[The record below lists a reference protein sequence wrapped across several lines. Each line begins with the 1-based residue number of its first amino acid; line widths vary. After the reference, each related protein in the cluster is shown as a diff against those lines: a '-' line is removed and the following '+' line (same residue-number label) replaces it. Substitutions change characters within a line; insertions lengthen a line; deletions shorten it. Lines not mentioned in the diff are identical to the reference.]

1 MSVDT
6 VNSALTN
13 VRLRIIKHP
22 DSYSQDGQRK
32 LLAMCDVMRA
42 YLMEEDTASFDGYI
56 NLRLASDTD
65 AMTFLLD
72 ELFEELGFPEGIRE
86 QLSAELAA

>member
-13 VRLRIIKHP
+13 VRLRLFKYPYTHSP
-22 DSYSQDGQRK
+22 EGFRK
-32 LLAMCDVMRA
+32 LLAMCEVMRS
-42 YLMEEDTASFDGYI
+42 YLMQEDVASFDGYI
-56 NLRLASDTD
+56 DLRLRSDPD
-65 AMTFLLD
+65 AMSYLLD
-72 ELFEELGFPEGIRE
+72 ELFEELGFTEGIRE

>member
-32 LLAMCDVMRA
+32 LLAMCDSMRM
-42 YLMEEDTASFDGYI
+42 YLMGGAPVGFDLYI
-56 NLRLASDTD
+56 DMKLASDPD